1 MRSGLAHERGTIV
14 PSHSNPRHI
23 KRAIALVLTF
33 VSGYVDIVGF
43 LAAYHL
49 FSANMT
55 GNTVHLGQDLMTGAW
70 GEALLAFSVVAAF
83 VGASITGRAI
93 MEIAGRIRW
102 RTVATVNL
110 ALEASLILAF
120 ALTAGNAAAASGKP
134 PLSGNSW
141 LLLLL
146 AAAMGLQTAT
156 ITRIG
161 SLTIH
166 TTFVTGMLNKFSQQV
181 SHLLF
186 DLYDLGS
193 GDQHESEM
201 KGEVG
206 QLLFVGSIWVVYLVG
221 ATAGTVAHLRWG
233 NLALYLPVGL
243 LVISIG
249 VDQVRPL
256 SIEEERD
263 QSER

>member
-1 MRSGLAHERGTIV
+1 MDLRDQRGVIV
-14 PSHSNPRHI
+14 STKLNPKYI
-23 KRAIALVLTF
+23 KGAIALMLTF

-43 LAAYHL
+43 VAAYHL

-55 GNTVHLGQDLMTGAW
+55 GNTVHLGQDLVMHAW
-70 GEALLAFSVVAAF
+70 WESLLAFSVVAAF
-83 VGASITGRAI
+83 VGGS
-93 MEIAGRIRW
+93 IAGRAMMEVAARLRW

-110 ALEASLILAF
+110 ALETSLILAF
-120 ALTAGNAAAASGKP
+120 ALSAGNIPAASGKAA
-134 PLSGNSW
+134 LSGNSW
-141 LLLLL
+141 LLLML

-186 DLYDLGS
+186 DLYDVGPGNEHKS
-193 GDQHESEM
+193 QM

-206 QLLFVGSIWVVYLVG
+206 QMLFVGSIWVLYLMG
-221 ATAGTVAHLRWG
+221 ATAGTAAHLRWG
-233 NLALYLPVGL
+233 NPALYLPVGL
-243 LVISIG
+243 LLISIL
-249 VDQVRPL
+249 VDQTRPL
-256 SIEEERD
+256 SMEEEKD
-263 QSER
+263 QFER